1 MQRFR
6 KTYSYFGQYPE
17 RKGNISPSN
26 FDGQLPNTL
35 FTCFC
40 VRAIRVVAVANSI
53 AVANSK
59 VQEECIM
66 FDGTLN
72 SMLGG
77 T

>member
-26 FDGQLPNTL
+26 FDGQLSNTL

-40 VRAIRVVAVANSI
+40 VRAIRVVAVANS
-53 AVANSK
+53 K

-66 FDGTLN
+66 FDETLN

>member
-26 FDGQLPNTL
+26 FDGQLSNTL

-40 VRAIRVVAVANSI
+40 VRAIRVVAVANS
-53 AVANSK
+53 K

-66 FDGTLN
+66 FDGTLK

>member
-26 FDGQLPNTL
+26 FHGQLSNTL

-40 VRAIRVVAVANSI
+40 VRAIRVV